1 MARAIGADHLIF
13 QDLADLEDAVRRGNP
28 ELKRFDSSC
37 FTGEYVT
44 GDIDRDYLD
53 DLARERAD
61 TVKIGRRS
69 TDNAI
74 IDLHNQ

>member
-1 MARAIGADHLIF
+1 
-13 QDLADLEDAVRRGNP
+13 
-28 ELKRFDSSC
+28 
-37 FTGEYVT
+37 VT
-44 GDIDRDYLD
+44 GDINRDYLD

-61 TVKIGRRS
+61 TAKMERRS